1 MIMPPHSKI
10 LGMRKAEELGILFQE
25 FISENSDMLDQIKQG
40 IKIMKSTQYEVD
52 EQERVEESIENLENE
67 ITKKNMRIDF
77 MKKMELELPDVSN
90 SIKILRSISVSMKL
104 EKRAHFANRDNNSSV
119 WANYEM
125 HEQEIV
131 DEKLLKLSID
141 SIEKI
146 KDDDKQIREMIN
158 LCR

>member
-1 MIMPPHSKI
+1 MPPKRRI

-25 FISENSDMLDQIKQG
+25 FISENSDKVDQIKQE
-40 IKIMKSTQYEVD
+40 IKIMKNTEYELD

-77 MKKMELELPDVSN
+77 MKKMQLELPDVSN

-104 EKRAHFANRDNNSSV
+104 EKRIHFANRDNNSPV

-131 DEKLLKLSID
+131 DEKLLKLSKD

-146 KDDDKQIREMIN
+146 KGDDKQIRKMIN
-158 LCR
+158 LCI

>member
-1 MIMPPHSKI
+1 MPPNGRI

-25 FISENSDMLDQIKQG
+25 FIYENSDIVDQIKQE
-40 IKIMKSTQYEVD
+40 IKIMKNTEYELD

-67 ITKKNMRIDF
+67 ITTKNMRIDF

-104 EKRAHFANRDNNSSV
+104 EKRAFFADRDNNSSF
-119 WANYEM
+119 WANYKM

-146 KDDDKQIREMIN
+146 KAEDRKIREMIN
-158 LCR
+158 LCK

>member
-1 MIMPPHSKI
+1 MPPHSKI
-10 LGMRKAEELGILFQE
+10 LGMRRAEELGILFQE
-25 FISENSDMLDQIKQG
+25 FISENSDKIDQIKQE
-40 IKIMKSTQYEVD
+40 IKIMKNTEYELD

-77 MKKMELELPDVSN
+77 MKKMQLELPDVSN

-104 EKRAHFANRDNNSSV
+104 EKRIHFANRDNNSPV

-131 DEKLLKLSID
+131 DEKLLKLSKD

-146 KDDDKQIREMIN
+146 KGDDKQIRKMIN
-158 LCR
+158 LCI

>member
-1 MIMPPHSKI
+1 MPPKRRI

-25 FISENSDMLDQIKQG
+25 FISENSDKVDQIKQE
-40 IKIMKSTQYEVD
+40 IKIMKNTEYELD

-77 MKKMELELPDVSN
+77 MKKMQLELPDVSN

-104 EKRAHFANRDNNSSV
+104 EKRIHFANRDNNSPV
-119 WANYEM
+119 WVNYEM

-131 DEKLLKLSID
+131 DENLLKLSKD

-146 KDDDKQIREMIN
+146 KGEDRQIRKMIN
-158 LCR
+158 LCI

>member
-10 LGMRKAEELGILFQE
+10 LGMGRAEELEILFQE
-25 FISENSDMLDQIKQG
+25 FISENSDKIDQIKQE
-40 IKIMKSTQYEVD
+40 IKIMKSTQYETD
-52 EQERVEESIENLENE
+52 EEGMVSESIENLENE

-77 MKKMELELPDVSN
+77 MKKMKIELPDVSN

-104 EKRAHFANRDNNSSV
+104 EKRIHFANRDNNSPV

-131 DEKLLKLSID
+131 DENLLKLSKD
-141 SIEKI
+141 NIEKI
-146 KDDDKQIREMIN
+146 KGDDKQIRKMIN
-158 LCR
+158 LCI

>member
-10 LGMRKAEELGILFQE
+10 LGMGRAEELEILFQE
-25 FISENSDMLDQIKQG
+25 FISENSDKIDQIKQE
-40 IKIMKSTQYEVD
+40 IKIMKSTQYETD
-52 EQERVEESIENLENE
+52 EEGMVSESIENLKNE

-77 MKKMELELPDVSN
+77 MKKMKIELPDVSN

-131 DEKLLKLSID
+131 DENLLKLSKD
-141 SIEKI
+141 NIEKI
-146 KDDDKQIREMIN
+146 KGDDKQIRKMIN
-158 LCR
+158 LCI